1 MSQDVEFIWDY
12 IKAAIYNALNLFI
25 PKIQL
30 KSHKQPVWFN
40 LVIRHK
46 LHCTHTLRRK
56 HNKHPTENNKEK
68 LEQAENELQQLMI
81 NEKAN
86 YETKLIHMQLHVL
99 ILKVTKYFATYLP

>member
-25 PKIQL
+25 PRIQL

-86 YETKLIHMQLHVL
+86 YETKLIHSCMFL
-99 ILKVTKYFATYLP
+99 F